1 MLRCLPYMAGFD
13 AAIYKGGE
21 PMTCQK
27 CKGLMIEE
35 RQPELSSSLIVHRCI
50 NCGLIVDPLLLQN
63 RLNHMKEKQ
72 PLLHAA

>member
-1 MLRCLPYMAGFD
+1 MAGFD

-21 PMTCQK
+21 SMTCQK

-63 RLNHMKEKQ
+63 RLNHLKEKQ
-72 PLLHAA
+72 SLLHAA